1 MSKRHAACPPTAP
14 PEPPRAVI
22 LGGPFGPWKREA
34 AARIRGDFTGR
45 GAYAV
50 IDPDLRLDRAGRAS
64 AERERIECERA
75 DERLRRAT
83 AGRRHLVVGA
93 RLLDPGASCRLAAG
107 LHRLGYRI
115 RVLASPP
122 SSDPDGLAMSASLTA
137 LDEQGLV
144 EAILMVHDAGATTI
158 WRPASACPPHRADA
172 TSEQVRRLQLKL
184 RAWAAQG

>member
-1 MSKRHAACPPTAP
+1 MPKRRAASLPPAA

-34 AARIRGDFTGR
+34 AARIRDDFTGR
-45 GAYAV
+45 GSYAV
-50 IDPDLRLDRAGRAS
+50 IDPDLRLDRAGRVS
-64 AERERIECERA
+64 VERERIECERA

-93 RLLDPGASCRLAAG
+93 RLLDPGASCRLTAT

-122 SSDPDGLAMSASLTA
+122 SSDPDGLAMSASLAA
-137 LDEQGLV
+137 LDDQGLV
-144 EAILMVHDAGATTI
+144 EAILIVHDAGATTT
-158 WRPASACPPHRADA
+158 WRPAPTSPPPRADA
-172 TSEQVRRLQLKL
+172 TAEQVRRLQDKL